1 MTKARSA
8 ITACLFLLVS
18 WVAAY
23 SQAPNSG
30 MTAEPSP
37 SVGQSATDS
46 ALPYTPSL
54 NLSSMDK
61 TIDPCVDFYQYSCG
75 GWQKN
80 NPIPPDQTSWSV
92 YGKLY
97 QDNLNFLRGI
107 LEQAAIPQKRDPIT
121 QKIGDFYGACM
132 DEKAVNQRGLAA
144 IQPELNAVSALQS
157 AHDLA
162 PLIARLHLT
171 TQGSSM
177 LFGGGSTQDPDNSEL
192 QIAGLDQGGLGL
204 PDRDYYLKDDAK
216 SKENR
221 ERYLQHVRK
230 IFELLGDSAG
240 AQANAATVLRMETG
254 LARASLTRVER
265 RDPYKLRNKMKV
277 AELNALAPN
286 FDWNAYFKDLNAP
299 PFAIVN
305 LTAPAFFKELS
316 SQIAAEPL
324 VNWKTYLR
332 FHVANSFSP
341 YLSEPFVRENFD
353 FYRKYLR
360 GAKEIQPRWKRCVQY
375 VDNDLGE
382 ALGQAYVRKVFSPEL
397 KQSTVNMVK
406 LIEDAMALR
415 IRQLDWMSPET
426 KQQAM
431 LKLTSIRNKIG
442 YPEKWRDYGAVQVV
456 PGDFMA
462 DVLAAIAFE
471 SHRDIDKI
479 GKPVDRGEW
488 GMTPPTVNAYY
499 NPQMNDINFPAGV
512 LQPPLY
518 DAKMDDAPNYGNTG
532 GTIGHELTHGF
543 DDEGRQFDAKGNLK
557 DWWTKEDA
565 DKFTARTK
573 CVLDQYAGYVVVDD
587 IHINSKLTLGED
599 VADLGGEILGFIA
612 WKEADQGRKLEVVDG
627 LTPEQRY
634 FVGFAQ
640 WACAN
645 LRPEDQRVRAI
656 TDPHSPAKFRIN
668 GVVVNMQ
675 EFAEAFSC
683 KPGQPMVKDKD
694 KVCRI
699 W

>member
-97 QDNLNFLRGI
+97 QDNLNFLRDI

-221 ERYLQHVRK
+221 
-230 IFELLGDSAG
+230 
-240 AQANAATVLRMETG
+240 
-254 LARASLTRVER
+254 
-265 RDPYKLRNKMKV
+265 
-277 AELNALAPN
+277 
-286 FDWNAYFKDLNAP
+286 
-299 PFAIVN
+299 
-305 LTAPAFFKELS
+305 
-316 SQIAAEPL
+316 
-324 VNWKTYLR
+324 
-332 FHVANSFSP
+332 
-341 YLSEPFVRENFD
+341 
-353 FYRKYLR
+353 
-360 GAKEIQPRWKRCVQY
+360 
-375 VDNDLGE
+375 
-382 ALGQAYVRKVFSPEL
+382 
-397 KQSTVNMVK
+397 
-406 LIEDAMALR
+406 
-415 IRQLDWMSPET
+415 
-426 KQQAM
+426 
-431 LKLTSIRNKIG
+431 
-442 YPEKWRDYGAVQVV
+442 
-456 PGDFMA
+456 
-462 DVLAAIAFE
+462 
-471 SHRDIDKI
+471 
-479 GKPVDRGEW
+479 
-488 GMTPPTVNAYY
+488 
-499 NPQMNDINFPAGV
+499 
-512 LQPPLY
+512 
-518 DAKMDDAPNYGNTG
+518 
-532 GTIGHELTHGF
+532 
-543 DDEGRQFDAKGNLK
+543 
-557 DWWTKEDA
+557 
-565 DKFTARTK
+565 
-573 CVLDQYAGYVVVDD
+573 
-587 IHINSKLTLGED
+587 
-599 VADLGGEILGFIA
+599 
-612 WKEADQGRKLEVVDG
+612 
-627 LTPEQRY
+627 
-634 FVGFAQ
+634 
-640 WACAN
+640 
-645 LRPEDQRVRAI
+645 
-656 TDPHSPAKFRIN
+656 
-668 GVVVNMQ
+668 
-675 EFAEAFSC
+675 
-683 KPGQPMVKDKD
+683 
-694 KVCRI
+694 
-699 W
+699 